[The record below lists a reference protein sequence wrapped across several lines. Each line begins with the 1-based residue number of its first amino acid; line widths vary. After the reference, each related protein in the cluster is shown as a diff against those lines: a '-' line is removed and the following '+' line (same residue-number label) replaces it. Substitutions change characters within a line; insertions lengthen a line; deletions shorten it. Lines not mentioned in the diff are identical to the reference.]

1 MLYTCYTYMLY
12 TSLYTVC
19 LVLYAYVLFTYIYS
33 HMLYREMQHTHDQQ
47 RGQEHQDHH
56 QQHLYTTQGQGV
68 NMFHPMLH
76 PHPQLGN
83 GHSHYIQGGQ
93 GQGLGQDRIA
103 SPDTE
108 LLVNQLLS

>member
-1 MLYTCYTYMLY
+1 
-12 TSLYTVC
+12 
-19 LVLYAYVLFTYIYS
+19 
-33 HMLYREMQHTHDQQ
+33 MLYRDMQHTRDQE
-47 RGQEHQDHH
+47 GQEHQE
-56 QQHLYTTQGQGV
+56 QGQQQPQHLYTTHGQGV

-83 GHSHYIQGGQ
+83 GLSHYMQGGQ
-93 GQGLGQDRIA
+93 GHGLGLGLGQDRIA